1 MQGFLF
7 QSRGRRFLKKFG
19 MALLWAA
26 LVGSG
31 LAPDILLPGTGWHRW
46 LFSPLERWERS
57 LYDWRL
63 SERALVAQ
71 RSEQLVVVAVDG
83 ETLAHGR
90 ESDDPD
96 QAAQPWSREL
106 VGRVILQLFSEG
118 ASAVVVD
125 LLLED
130 LSPRSPRDRV
140 TKDDEALFE
149 LLEKAPGPT
158 VLAFR
163 WDPEPPPSLGR
174 PLRPWRVRV
183 ATAASER
190 EALPHLRRILTV
202 RHPAFLLREGDRFA
216 AWAGVAAEAEGKA
229 VARQLGVQGPP
240 EVAEAGVDDRAAEWT
255 PEDLLAGLSSVE
267 VKGLLSSA
275 ALPRARSLQ
284 GPVSPLLGGPVRF
297 GSAEIVADA
306 DGSVRALPHLARFE
320 PADGRSR
327 IVPSLA
333 VATALALTGAKEIS
347 VENGWL
353 RVGPYALPASP
364 TGEALLVFDAPQS
377 TRDARGTLKRAVSA
391 WRVVEN
397 ARDRAQGMP
406 AHYDNGLEGKVVLL
420 TRPGV
425 TAPTSTPVGTFV
437 APVALHAQA
446 LANLLSGDGTSRV
459 PPREELSW
467 LYALAF
473 LGAFV
478 GLTFSGLARSG
489 FGAVVY
495 LGIVAAALAG
505 WLLFTRSVFV
515 HEHVWIRAA
524 GPSLAFVTTVVLSTR
539 YAIRTDEQVGRFVTG
554 VLGRYVSPEVARQ
567 VTKDLSLVRP
577 ERRVLTVCF
586 VDVDGFGTLAA
597 ETPPEDLQAMLG
609 EFLSTTTEVIRRSA
623 GQVDK
628 YLGDA
633 VMAFWGAPL
642 RVEDH
647 ARVAC
652 ETLLRLRKELEAR
665 QPEWERRFGH
675 RLPFRVG
682 LNTGEVVVGDL
693 GTGFMSQYT
702 VLGAAVNGAAA
713 LERLNREL
721 GTTLL
726 VGHAT
731 AEAAGEGF
739 VFREVAVLPA
749 HGGAGPV
756 RAMEFVGR
764 AADVDAA
771 RRARLETFAVGY
783 AHLQAGR
790 AAEALAALEQL
801 ESVDPVAR
809 HYAERLRWDAPHVAP
824 KGGTSAA

>member
-1 MQGFLF
+1 
-7 QSRGRRFLKKFG
+7 
-19 MALLWAA
+19 
-26 LVGSG
+26 
-31 LAPDILLPGTGWHRW
+31 
-46 LFSPLERWERS
+46 
-57 LYDWRL
+57 
-63 SERALVAQ
+63 SER
-71 RSEQLVVVAVDG
+71 G
-83 ETLAHGR
+83 
-90 ESDDPD
+90 
-96 QAAQPWSREL
+96 
-106 VGRVILQLFSEG
+106 
-118 ASAVVVD
+118 
-125 LLLED
+125 
-130 LSPRSPRDRV
+130 
-140 TKDDEALFE
+140 
-149 LLEKAPGPT
+149 
-158 VLAFR
+158 
-163 WDPEPPPSLGR
+163 
-174 PLRPWRVRV
+174 
-183 ATAASER
+183 
-190 EALPHLRRILTV
+190 ALPHLRRILTA
-202 RHPAFLLREGDRFA
+202 RHPAFLLREGEGFA
-216 AWAGVAAEAEGKA
+216 AWAGVASEPEGQSL
-229 VARQLGVQGPP
+229 ARQFGVQGTPV
-240 EVAEAGVDDRAAEWT
+240 VAEAGADDRAAEWT
-255 PEDLLAGLSSVE
+255 PEDLLAGLASVE
-267 VKGLLSSA
+267 VKGVLAPS
-275 ALPRARSLQ
+275 LPRARSLQ
-284 GPVSPLLGGPVRF
+284 GPVSPLLGPPVRF
-297 GSAEIVADA
+297 GSAEVVPDV

-320 PADGRSR
+320 SADGRSR
-327 IVPSLA
+327 VVPSLA
-333 VATALALTGAKEIS
+333 VATAMALTGASGITL
-347 VENGWL
+347 ENGQL
-353 RVGPYALPASP
+353 HVGPYALPASP

-420 TRPGV
+420 TRPGA
-425 TAPTSTPVGTFV
+425 TERASTPVGAFV

-446 LANLLSGDGTSRV
+446 LANLLSGDGTSRL
-459 PPREELSW
+459 PAREELSW

-473 LGAFV
+473 FGAFV

-489 FGAVVY
+489 LGAVVY
-495 LGIVAAALAG
+495 LGIVAAGLAG
-505 WLLFTRSVFV
+505 WLLFTRSLFV
-515 HEHVWIRAA
+515 NEHLWLRAA

-539 YAIRTDEQVGRFVTG
+539 YAIRTDEQVGGFVTG

-577 ERRVLTVCF
+577 ERRVLSVCF

-597 ETPPEDLQAMLG
+597 ETPPENLQAMLG

-652 ETLLRLRKELEAR
+652 ETLLRLRAELEAR

-693 GTGFMSQYT
+693 GSGFMSQYT
-702 VLGAAVNGAAA
+702 VLGAAVNGAAG

-749 HGGAGPV
+749 HGGAAPV

-764 AADVDAA
+764 AADVDPA
-771 RRARLETFAVGY
+771 RRARLDAFSAGY
-783 AHLQAGR
+783 AHLLAGR
-790 AAEALAALEQL
+790 AAEALALLEPL
-801 ESVDPVAR
+801 EPADPVAR
-809 HYAERLRWDAPHVAP
+809 YYAERLRWDAPHVVP